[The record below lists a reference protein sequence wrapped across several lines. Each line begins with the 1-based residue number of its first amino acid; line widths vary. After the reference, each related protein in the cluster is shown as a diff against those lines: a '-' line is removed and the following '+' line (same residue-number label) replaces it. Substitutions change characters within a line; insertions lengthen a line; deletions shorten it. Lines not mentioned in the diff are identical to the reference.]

1 MRTKYNE
8 QLDMLNTEMKAM
20 GLLCE
25 NAISGVV
32 GALVKKDKTNLS
44 FVFDTEVKIDQKE
57 RDIEGICMKLL
68 LKQQPVASDLRTVSS
83 ALKMISDME
92 RIGDQAADI
101 AELVSYIDEADEK
114 CLNDINDMAAA
125 TIKMVTESIE
135 SFIKKDIAKTQEVID
150 YDDVVDRLFSKVKKD
165 LAQTIGRCP
174 EKSEICLDMLMIAK
188 YFERIGDHATNI
200 AEWVFFSLTGFH
212 KSQD

>member
-8 QLDMLNTEMKAM
+8 QLDMLNSEMKGM
-20 GLLCE
+20 GILCE
-25 NAISGVV
+25 NAISEVV
-32 GALVKKDKTNLS
+32 GALVKKKKDNLGI
-44 FVFDTEVKIDQKE
+44 VFDIEAKIDQKE
-57 RDIEGICMKLL
+57 RDIENICMKLL
-68 LKQQPVASDLRTVSS
+68 LKQQPVASDLRMVSS

-101 AELVSYIDEADEK
+101 AELVEYIDEADEK
-114 CLNDINDMAAA
+114 SLNDVNDMAVA

-135 SFIKKDIAKTQEVID
+135 SFIQKDIAKTQEVID
-150 YDDVVDRLFSKVKKD
+150 YDDVVDRLFSKVNKD
-165 LAQTIGRCP
+165 LAQTIVSNP

-200 AEWVFFSLTGFH
+200 AEWVFYSLTGFH
-212 KSQD
+212 KNGE